1 MLVLIQQQLRLW
13 GTISP
18 EESGFTLIETLVVL
32 LIIAILAAI
41 ALPAFGSQ
49 RQKAADA
56 GAKETAHAAQV
67 AIETC
72 MTESGG
78 LYKGCTVN
86 ALRAVDPSLPKSPTL
101 KVSVP
106 KQGTSYTITVKSNPT
121 SQTFKVQRSASGVL
135 TFPCTAAGVGGC
147 PRSKSWG

>member
-1 MLVLIQQQLRLW
+1 MIQQQLKLW
-13 GTISP
+13 GTLSS

-32 LIIAILAAI
+32 LIISILAAI

-49 RQKAADA
+49 KQKAADA
-56 GAKETAHAAQV
+56 GARETAHAAQV

-72 MTESGG
+72 MTESAG
-78 LYKGCTVN
+78 LYTGCNVN
-86 ALRAVDPSLPKSPTL
+86 ALRALDPSLPKSPTL

-106 KQGTSYTITVKSNPT
+106 ANGTSYTITVQSNPT
-121 SQTFKVQRSASGVL
+121 TQTFKVQRSASGVL
-135 TFPCTAAGVGGC
+135 SFPCTAAGVGGC

>member
-1 MLVLIQQQLRLW
+1 MLVLIQKRLRPW
-13 GTISP
+13 GTVSS
-18 EESGFTLIETLVVL
+18 EESGFSMIELLVVL
-32 LIIAILAAI
+32 LIISILAAI

-49 RQKAADA
+49 KQKAADA

-72 MTESGG
+72 MTEKGG

-101 KVSVP
+101 NVIVP
-106 KQGTSYTITVKSNPT
+106 PKGTSYTITVRSDPT
-121 SQTFKVQRSASGVL
+121 TQTFKVQRAVNGTL